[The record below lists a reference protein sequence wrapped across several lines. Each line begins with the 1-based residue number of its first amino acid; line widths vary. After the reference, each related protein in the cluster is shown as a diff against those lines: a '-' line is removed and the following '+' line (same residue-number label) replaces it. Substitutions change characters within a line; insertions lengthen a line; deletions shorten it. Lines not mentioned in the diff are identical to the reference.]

1 MTISIQ
7 SSEIDEVA
15 ALAKTEIQGVSVLRE
30 RANTVVSSA
39 ERVTTTVETILE
51 ESRPRIARILKLAEI
66 LVSVTIVTVMLV
78 GATAIVML
86 IL

>member
-78 GATAIVML
+78 GATAVVML

>member
-1 MTISIQ
+1 MTIQIQ

-78 GATAIVML
+78 GATAVVML